1 MSRPAVLSRVRVVRV
16 DAPGLPVS
24 DLVDIVVEGD
34 RIAAIVPHAQ
44 EPDGRI
50 DGGGRYLLPGLVNAH
65 DHLYSKELRV
75 PAPGMD
81 LAAIRRLIDTRDEV
95 ETFAVM
101 VRNAWEEMA
110 QGVLVIRD
118 LGARHGINTR
128 LAAVFREGILPGPH
142 IVAAGRPIVMTGGH
156 VWTFGREA
164 DGPDE
169 CRRAV
174 REQRKAGARVIKVMA
189 SGGLSNFPQED
200 YTICEFTDL
209 ELAAIVD
216 EAHKLGLPACAHA
229 FGADAVEAAVRAG
242 IDSIEHGVHLTDS
255 IVSDMA
261 EANISYVPT
270 IANMQRLASPD
281 LNQTAGVPERAERF
295 RLEIV
300 EPQEASVRRAVAADV
315 KIGVGTDSTGTY
327 AEELEGFAAAGM
339 STEQAIR
346 AATVDGAAICRVDAG
361 VIEEGRLALFTLYDD
376 DPRDELKRL
385 NEPAAVFVRDR
396 LFEQSDLKQW
406 GNQ

>member
-300 EPQEASVRRAVAADV
+300 EPQEASVRRAPPPP
-315 KIGVGTDSTGTY
+315 
-327 AEELEGFAAAGM
+327 M
-339 STEQAIR
+339 
-346 AATVDGAAICRVDAG
+346 
-361 VIEEGRLALFTLYDD
+361 
-376 DPRDELKRL
+376 
-385 NEPAAVFVRDR
+385 
-396 LFEQSDLKQW
+396 
-406 GNQ
+406 